1 MASAR
6 ALDARP
12 GNPGIN
18 VDLQGVADQ
27 LHREFADRL
36 EPGEVDECLKRISAR
51 FEDAKVRSFVPLLV
65 GRYARGELQARL
77 ACA

>member
-18 VDLQGVADQ
+18 ADLQDVIDQ

-36 EPGEVDECLKRISAR
+36 EPGEVEECLKRISGR
-51 FEDAKVRSFVPLLV
+51 FEDANVRSFVPLLV
-65 GRYARGELQARL
+65 ARYARGELQARL
-77 ACA
+77 ANA

>member
-18 VDLQGVADQ
+18 ADLHDVADQ
-27 LHREFADRL
+27 LYREFADRL
-36 EPGEVDECLKRISAR
+36 ERGEVDECLKRISAR
-51 FEDAKVRSFVPLLV
+51 FEDAHVRSFVPLLV
-65 GRYARGELQARL
+65 GRYARGELQTRL
-77 ACA
+77 ANA